1 MRGMGQNAYNEM
13 LLHAREANQSPVY
26 IIDPKANA
34 AEWKEKW
41 KQRKKQEGRRKE
53 RKLMV
58 GRTVMIVLFCAV
70 LFIVGVYVTLYFVDW
85 ERIQGLDP
93 LIS

>member
-26 IIDPKANA
+26 IIDPKSKSK

-53 RKLMV
+53 RN
-58 GRTVMIVLFCAV
+58 
-70 LFIVGVYVTLYFVDW
+70 
-85 ERIQGLDP
+85 
-93 LIS
+93 

>member
-26 IIDPKANA
+26 IIDPKSKCRM

-53 RKLMV
+53 RN
-58 GRTVMIVLFCAV
+58 
-70 LFIVGVYVTLYFVDW
+70 
-85 ERIQGLDP
+85 
-93 LIS
+93 

>member
-1 MRGMGQNAYNEM
+1 MRGMGQKRAYNEM

-53 RKLMV
+53 RN
-58 GRTVMIVLFCAV
+58 
-70 LFIVGVYVTLYFVDW
+70 
-85 ERIQGLDP
+85 
-93 LIS
+93 